1 MAARAP
7 CPTWSWF
14 RVDPAWSFVLVLGI
28 KWLASEIVVVT
39 GSIVCW
45 GNDIRK
51 EQGGYMGKCARA
63 KDVGEGSRYVA
74 KAKKKMSSRDVNSD
88 E

>member
-1 MAARAP
+1 MALVSGRPAR
-7 CPTWSWF
+7 
-14 RVDPAWSFVLVLGI
+14 VLVLVLGI
-28 KWLASEIVVVT
+28 KWLAPEIVYNTVVT

-51 EQGGYMGKCARA
+51 EQGDYMGRYGRA

-74 KAKKKMSSRDVNSD
+74 KAKKKVSSRDVNSD